1 MSDQPAGASSSFDLL
16 DIRVRRWIWEKHWA
30 ELNDIQENSIPV
42 LLAGRDDVIITAAT
56 GRGKTE
62 AAFLPICSVIG
73 APAGA
78 GGIGAIYISPLK
90 ALINDQ
96 FTRLESLCESLELPV
111 HRWHGDVAASRKQ
124 AMLRRPQGILLIT
137 PESLEAFFV
146 LRGPQVPV
154 IFAGLKYVVVDEL
167 HSFIGSDRGAQLQSL
182 IHRLELATRRR
193 IPRVGLSATIGDIS
207 IAADFLRP
215 GGGMGVTLVQSGA
228 SGQELMMQLRGYRKS
243 APSGDAGTGA
253 GDGDTRSAE
262 REITEHIFK
271 SLRGTKNLVFA
282 NSRSRVE
289 EYADRLRQKSEE
301 MGLPQEFWPHH
312 GNLSKSVR
320 EDVEGLLKEA
330 GRPASAVCTSTLEM
344 GIDIG
349 EIASVAQIG
358 TPPSV
363 ASLRQRLGR
372 SGRRDAPAVL
382 RTYVTELELG
392 PQLAPQDAIRTR
404 LVTNIA
410 MLNLLIAHWCEPPD
424 PGVTHLSTLVQQIL
438 SMIAQHGGVRPRECW
453 SALCGQGPFGAV
465 DGETFATILRSIA
478 GHDLI
483 VQAQDGTLL
492 LGETGEK
499 IVNHYSFYSAFESPD
514 EFTIVAGAAV
524 LGSLPVNYGIGPGSL
539 LVFAGRRWRVTGV
552 DDSAKRIAVEPAPG
566 GVPPMF
572 DGGEIG
578 CVHSRVR
585 HEMRRVF
592 ESVEIPVYLDKTA
605 RELLA
610 EGRGAYRSLGL
621 EAAQILRHGDDVH
634 LFPWEGDRVHGAL
647 AQILR
652 HRGFDAS
659 FDGVVV
665 LVRGATVESVRAE
678 LQRAGSEPPIDPA
691 KLTVT
696 VENVAVSKHDRYLP
710 VELLR
715 AEFAA
720 GHFDVEG
727 AIVFAQ
733 RLGGA

>member
-1 MSDQPAGASSSFDLL
+1 MSDQPASASSSFDLL
-16 DIRVRRWIWEKHWA
+16 DIRVRRWIWEKQWA
-30 ELNDIQENSIPV
+30 ELNDIQERSIPL

-62 AAFLPICSVIG
+62 AAFLPICSVLG
-73 APAGA
+73 APANVGSV
-78 GGIGAIYISPLK
+78 GAIYISPLK

-96 FTRLESLCESLELPV
+96 FARLESLCESLDLPV

-124 AMLRRPQGILLIT
+124 AMLRRPNGVLLIT

-146 LRGPQVPV
+146 LRGPKVPV
-154 IFAGLKYVVVDEL
+154 LFAGLKYIIVDEL

-193 IPRVGLSATIGDIS
+193 IPRVGLSATIGDIG
-207 IAADFLRP
+207 IAAEFLRP
-215 GGGMGVTLVQSGA
+215 GAGAGVALVQSGA
-228 SGQELMMQLRGYRKS
+228 SGQELMMQLRGYRRS
-243 APSGDAGTGA
+243 APGRGDGIGGGDGGA
-253 GDGDTRSAE
+253 GAADRQIAD
-262 REITEHIFK
+262 HIFN
-271 SLRGTKNLVFA
+271 SLRGKKNLIFA

-301 MGLPQEFWPHH
+301 MNLPQEFWPHH
-312 GNLSKSVR
+312 GNLSKGVR

-330 GRPASAVCTSTLEM
+330 GRPATAVCTSTLEM

-349 EIASVAQIG
+349 EIASVAQVG

-372 SGRRDAPAVL
+372 SGRRDAPAIL
-382 RTYVTELELG
+382 RAYVTELEAG

-404 LVTNIA
+404 LATNIA

-424 PGVTHLSTLVQQIL
+424 PGVSHLSTLVQQLL

-453 SALCGQGPFGAV
+453 SALCGRGPFGAV
-465 DGETFATILRSIA
+465 GSETFAMVLRSIA
-478 GHDLI
+478 SHDLI

-492 LGETGEK
+492 LGQAGERM
-499 IVNHYSFYSAFESPD
+499 VNHYSFYSAFESPD
-514 EFTIVAGAAV
+514 EFTIVAGAVV

-539 LVFAGRRWRVTGV
+539 LVFAGRRWRVAGV
-552 DDSAKRIAVEPAPG
+552 DDSAKRISVEPAPG

-578 CVHSRVR
+578 NVHSRVR

-592 ESVEIPVYLDKTA
+592 QSEEIPIYLDRTA
-605 RELLA
+605 RELLV

-621 EAAQILRHGDDVH
+621 ESTQVLRHGDDVH
-634 LFPWEGDRVHGAL
+634 LFPWEGDRVHAAL
-647 AQILR
+647 AQVLR
-652 HRGFDAS
+652 HRGLDAS

-665 LVRGATVESVRAE
+665 LVRGATLESVRQE
-678 LQRAGSEPPIDPA
+678 LRSAGGGPPIDPA
-691 KLTVT
+691 ELAAT

-715 AEFAA
+715 AEYAA
-720 GHFDVEG
+720 GHLDVEG
-727 AIVFAQ
+727 AMVVA
-733 RLGGA
+733 RKLGGL